1 MLAFLESGRY
11 HYLEIFTALVFVG
24 SISVGIAESRNVQIF
39 NKDSYNAVNYAA
51 INCRKHTAFLT
62 DFGGVGDGKTL
73 NTKAFQAAI
82 ANLSQ
87 YADDGGAELIVPAGK
102 WLTGSFNLTSHFTLF
117 LHRGATILASQNEAD
132 FPIIAALPSF
142 GVEKDFPDGRFSSLI
157 RGINL
162 TDVVIT
168 GNNGT
173 IDGQGAPWWDKFEKG
188 LFKASRPLLID
199 IMYTDQLQIS
209 NITLVNSPSWHV
221 HPVYCSNVLVQG
233 VTIIAPVEVPN
244 TDGINPNS
252 CTNTRIEDCYIV
264 SGDDCIAIKSGWD
277 QYGIK
282 FGMPTKDVVVR
293 RLTCISPQSAGI
305 ALGSEMSGGIENVR
319 VEDITAF
326 TSQSAVRIKTAPG
339 RGGYVKDIFVRRMT
353 LQTMKY
359 VFWISGNYKTHPDD
373 GFDPN
378 ALAEIKNIN
387 YRDIVA
393 RNVNMSGAF
402 DGFPTNHFTGIC
414 MSNVTIQL
422 SQTPKKPQWNCSNV
436 EGVSSHVTPTPCS
449 LFPEKPVDCTFPE
462 DKLPI
467 ESIHLKTC
475 TAKRVFPGV

>member
-244 TDGINPNS
+244 TDGINPS
-252 CTNTRIEDCYIV
+252 RFLA
-264 SGDDCIAIKSGWD
+264 SS
-277 QYGIK
+277 
-282 FGMPTKDVVVR
+282 FHH
-293 RLTCISPQSAGI
+293 ISPQSAGI